1 MRARYWNTDGENCCR
16 CVSLV
21 PGVLAREKSHWKTYW
36 KDEGDCPREEKN
48 VGLDD
53 HYSAQ

>member
-21 PGVLAREKSHWKTYW
+21 PGVLAREKIHWKTYW